1 MNTLF
6 TSLYHLKLHTP
17 ASVCWFLFLPTIL
30 TFLITWWIGFTYLCN
45 RSNDN
50 VIYLLEREAKT
61 LNWFSQL
68 YTHTHTSDAEIFS
81 FFRSQFTWQFYYFVS
96 GRYWWVPL
104 RKPDVRG
111 LLYEH
116 VGYKCLAIH
125 GKYRNQLIW
134 DFLNNGLSGPDRLWD
149 VFTGYV
155 KETMIMRTI

>member
-17 ASVCWFLFLPTIL
+17 ASVCWFLFIPTIL

-68 YTHTHTSDAEIFS
+68 YTHTHIWRWNIFLFPKS
-81 FFRSQFTWQFYYFVS
+81 IYLTVLLFRFRSVLMSASTKT
-96 GRYWWVPL
+96 RCARAL
-104 RKPDVRG
+104 VRTRW
-111 LLYEH
+111 
-116 VGYKCLAIH
+116 I
-125 GKYRNQLIW
+125 
-134 DFLNNGLSGPDRLWD
+134 
-149 VFTGYV
+149 
-155 KETMIMRTI
+155 